1 MVSQSGNEKFYLGI
15 YELLVSFPWKPNR
28 SMLEVFL
35 LVLFLHLFVWF
46 LSLLRNLGKESLTIS
61 LIQEDSAF

>member
-1 MVSQSGNEKFYLGI
+1 
-15 YELLVSFPWKPNR
+15 
-28 SMLEVFL
+28 MLEVFL

-46 LSLLRNLGKESLTIS
+46 LSLLRNLGKESLTVS